1 MWPSIKRLRD
11 WATVDRT
18 AVHVSAELAGL
29 VLSNQPVPWN
39 AEAVIV
45 EAGLRLPAGARRKD
59 DFALHLPNRQPLR
72 PDALHMDGP
81 GDRHHIVFRFPMPGG
96 PTVAELTW
104 RDRTLGRA
112 EISLLS
118 KDSFLESLRMQ
129 LPTLHVRIGEESVA
143 AQTFVASQCS
153 GLSIAGLLT
162 APTSL
167 APIVEVGLT
176 AEVQGEFGEIL
187 ASVPV
192 PLSGAQMASRQA
204 LVAAVPRKLPRK
216 SGTWTIRWQ
225 AGKRELATVRARAI
239 SPAIARRS
247 LKLVGTRFVVQ
258 NDSGISLVRHAP
270 VPAEKVRVGPCFLV
284 ASNEPG
290 LAAPLTFEISPIGP
304 GERWTHLVLVTDG
317 PTPVA
322 PGLIPAAAL
331 AEITGFELRLR
342 GRLLGTLPLHP
353 MPNAKLTAE
362 GGFIPPP
369 DFSWSPSADEELSE
383 RLAKLMGG

>member
-45 EAGLRLPAGARRKD
+45 EAGLRLPTGARRKD

-72 PDALHMDGP
+72 PDALHMEGP
-81 GDRHHIVFRFPMPGG
+81 GDRHHIVFRFPMPGS
-96 PTVAELTW
+96 PTVAEMTW

-112 EISLLS
+112 EIGILS
-118 KDSFLESLRMQ
+118 KETFLESLRLQ

-153 GLSIAGLLT
+153 GLSMAGLLT

-167 APIVEVGLT
+167 APIVECGLT
-176 AEVQGEFGEIL
+176 AEVHGEFGDVL

-192 PLSGAQMASRQA
+192 PLSGMQMASRQA

-216 SGTWTIRWQ
+216 SGTWTVRWLV
-225 AGKRELATVRARAI
+225 GGRELATTRARAI

-247 LKLVGTRFVVQ
+247 LQLVGTRFVIQ
-258 NDSGISLVRHAP
+258 DESGITLRRQAP
-270 VPAEKVRVGPCFLV
+270 APAENVKVGPCFLI
-284 ASNEPG
+284 ASSEPG
-290 LAAPLTFEISPIGP
+290 LAASLPFEVSPIGP
-304 GERWTHLVLVTDG
+304 GDRWTHHVLVTDG
-317 PTPVA
+317 PTAVT

-331 AEITGFELRLR
+331 ADITGFELRLR

-369 DFSWSPSADEELSE
+369 DFSWSPAADEELSE
-383 RLAKLMGG
+383 RLTKLMGG

>member
-153 GLSIAGLLT
+153 GLSI
-162 APTSL
+162 
-167 APIVEVGLT
+167 
-176 AEVQGEFGEIL
+176 
-187 ASVPV
+187 
-192 PLSGAQMASRQA
+192 
-204 LVAAVPRKLPRK
+204 
-216 SGTWTIRWQ
+216 
-225 AGKRELATVRARAI
+225 
-239 SPAIARRS
+239 
-247 LKLVGTRFVVQ
+247 
-258 NDSGISLVRHAP
+258 
-270 VPAEKVRVGPCFLV
+270 
-284 ASNEPG
+284 
-290 LAAPLTFEISPIGP
+290 
-304 GERWTHLVLVTDG
+304 
-317 PTPVA
+317 
-322 PGLIPAAAL
+322 
-331 AEITGFELRLR
+331 
-342 GRLLGTLPLHP
+342 
-353 MPNAKLTAE
+353 
-362 GGFIPPP
+362 
-369 DFSWSPSADEELSE
+369 
-383 RLAKLMGG
+383 